1 MIERLRP
8 FGLLALLSFLT
19 TVGGVPGS
27 LADSA
32 GPTLSPGRQFS
43 EQTGE
48 ALYTNLCQAC
58 HMSDGQGAVGAGHYP
73 SLVRNEVLK
82 GNGYSVSIILRG
94 HKAMPPFGRML
105 SDDQVA
111 AVVNYIR
118 THFGNDY
125 TDAVTAQDVKD
136 AR

>member
-1 MIERLRP
+1 MIGRSRP

-19 TVGGVPGS
+19 VVGGVSAS

-32 GPTLSPGRQFS
+32 GPTLSPGRRFS

-58 HMSDGQGAVGAGHYP
+58 HMSDGKGAVGAGHYP
-73 SLVRNEVLK
+73 SLVRNETLK
-82 GNGYSVSIILRG
+82 AIGFPVSLILRG

>member
-1 MIERLRP
+1 MIEKLRP
-8 FGLLALLSFLT
+8 FGLFALLSFLAA
-19 TVGGVPGS
+19 VGGAAGS

-32 GPTLSPGRQFS
+32 GATLSPGRQFG
-43 EQTGE
+43 EHTGE
-48 ALYTNLCQAC
+48 ALYANLCQAC
-58 HMSDGQGAVGAGHYP
+58 HMSDGQGAVGAGRYP
-73 SLVRNEVLK
+73 SLARNETLK
-82 GNGYSVSIILRG
+82 TNGYPVSLVLRG
-94 HKAMPPFGRML
+94 QKAMPPFGRML
-105 SDDQVA
+105 SDDQVV